1 MHIIGTAGHV
11 DHGKSSLVIALTGH
25 NPDRFIEER
34 ERGMTL
40 DLGFA
45 PLRFEDGVEA
55 GIIDVPGHER
65 FLHNMLA
72 GAAGMEVLL
81 LVIAANEGPRPQT
94 FDHLHILN
102 FLNVR
107 KAIVVLTKRDLVDDA
122 ELEIAQELVRDAT
135 AGTVATGATMV
146 AVSSVTGAGIAEL
159 KAAIHDALSALAPR
173 DAEAPA
179 YLPVDRVFALP
190 GHGTI
195 VTGTLMQGTIRTGD
209 ELALQPSGIEVR
221 VRSLQTF
228 GERRVAVSGGARVA
242 VNLPGVETGAIRR
255 GETLVARRVFVPA
268 STVQVDF
275 TALQA
280 TAPLLKRRTPVR
292 VYVGSAEIPGTL
304 VFDARV
310 PAGGETAPATLRLAR
325 PAVLFPGSRLIVR
338 RMSPKDLLGGAI
350 ARSGAAERASQPV
363 ENGDRLD
370 NRVLSVIESSGI
382 GPLEPLQVAAAA
394 NVMGDAASAAL
405 DRLQADGLVIALSR
419 PAAYLARTHIDS
431 AFDRVHDFFQL
442 QFDRKPWLLGAST
455 SSLAKALAVGEAL
468 AGRLLHFWLEDGR
481 MAQTGRLW
489 HLPGQSPALTPA
501 QRDWFAT
508 ALRADPASP
517 LLPYSSKEVEGRASA
532 AGVEGL
538 TEALETLLA
547 TGGLVRIGDDL
558 YRRAQVERA
567 RALLHATLQGGKS
580 ATMSQLRDV
589 FGTSRKYVL
598 PLMEYFD
605 GIGLTMRDGDLRR
618 LRHTTKEL
626 QTT

>member
-45 PLRFEDGVEA
+45 PLRFDDGVEA

-72 GAAGMEVLL
+72 GAAGMELLL

-94 FDHLHILN
+94 FDHLRILN

-107 KAIVVLTKRDLVDDA
+107 KAIIVLTKRDLVDEA
-122 ELEIAQELVRDAT
+122 ELEIAQELARDAT
-135 AGTVATGATMV
+135 AGTVAAGAQVV

-159 KAAIHDALSALAPR
+159 KAAIHDALAALPAR
-173 DAEAPA
+173 DADAPA

-195 VTGTLMQGTIRTGD
+195 VTGTLMQGTMRTGD

-228 GERRVAVSGGARVA
+228 GEKRDTVSGGARVA
-242 VNLPGVETGAIRR
+242 VNLPGVETSAIRR
-255 GETLVARRVFVPA
+255 GETLVARRVFAPMSAVH
-268 STVQVDF
+268 VDF
-275 TALQA
+275 TALPA
-280 TAPLLKRRTPVR
+280 AAPILKRRTPVR
-292 VYVGSAEIPGTL
+292 VYIGSSEIPGTL

-310 PAGGETAPATLRLAR
+310 PAAGETAVATLRLAR
-325 PAVLFPGSRLIVR
+325 PAVLFPGGRLVVR
-338 RMSPKDLLGGAI
+338 RMSPKDLLGGAV
-350 ARSGAAERASQPV
+350 ARSSAAKLASQPA
-363 ENGDRLD
+363 ENGEGLD
-370 NRVLSVIESSGI
+370 KRIVSIIESSGI
-382 GPLEPLQVAAAA
+382 QPLEPLQVAAAA
-394 NVMGDAASAAL
+394 NVMADAASGAL
-405 DRLQADGLVIALSR
+405 ERLQAEGLVVALSR
-419 PAAYLARTHIDS
+419 PTGYVARTNIDG
-431 AFDRVHDFFQL
+431 AFDRVHEFFQS
-442 QFDRKPWLLGAST
+442 QRGRKPWLLGAGT
-455 SSLAKALAVGEAL
+455 AAIAKALAVGEGL
-468 AGRLLHFWLEDGR
+468 AGRLLYFWHEDGR

-489 HLPGQSPALTPA
+489 HLPGQTPQLTPA
-501 QRDWFAT
+501 QRDWFAG

-517 LLPYSSKEVEGRASA
+517 LLPYSYKEVEGRAA
-532 AGVEGL
+532 TAGVEGL
-538 TEALETLLA
+538 GEALETLLA
-547 TGGLVRIGDDL
+547 TGGMVRVGDDL
-558 YRRAQVERA
+558 YRRAQIERA
-567 RALLHATLQGGKS
+567 RTILQTTLQSGKS
-580 ATMSQLRDV
+580 ATMSQLRDL

-618 LRHTTKEL
+618 LRHATKEL
-626 QTT
+626 QTI